1 MNILTDTLPTT
12 VDIGGRKYP
21 INTDFRAGI
30 EFECSELRTEE
41 DFCRIL
47 TLYFGDKFPEDIRG
61 AIEAISKFYACGETP
76 SKEKQRNN
84 KVAYSFEVDNQ
95 IIFADFWNYYN
106 IDLSQEGLHW
116 WVFRALLLGLPE
128 KSEFKQRTYYR
139 TCETKG
145 LSKKEKERIM
155 KIRKRIEIKGKEV
168 KLSLEERN
176 AQMKAY
182 VSRRQKETKRGD
194 ING

>member
-1 MNILTDTLPTT
+1 MNILTDTLSTT
-12 VDIGGRKYP
+12 VDINGRKYA

-30 EFECSELRTEE
+30 EFECSDLRTEE
-41 DFCRIL
+41 DFYKIL

-61 AIEAISKFYACGETP
+61 AIEAISNFYACGEKPTQE
-76 SKEKQRNN
+76 EKRNT
-84 KVAYSFEVDNQ
+84 KQAYSFEVDSSV
-95 IIFADFWNYYN
+95 IFADFWNYYN

-139 TCETKG
+139 TCDTKG
-145 LSKKEKERIM
+145 MSKKEKERVM

-182 VSRRQKETKRGD
+182 VSKRQKELQRGD
-194 ING
+194 I

>member
-1 MNILTDTLPTT
+1 MNVLTDTLPTT
-12 VDIGGRKYP
+12 VDINGRNYP

-30 EFECSELRTEE
+30 EFECSTLHTVE
-41 DFCRIL
+41 DVYKIL
-47 TLYFGDKFPEDIRG
+47 TLYFGYKFPEDIRG
-61 AIEAISKFYACGETP
+61 AIEAISKFYACGEKPTQE
-76 SKEKQRNN
+76 EKRNT
-84 KVAYSFEVDNQ
+84 KQAYSFEVDSSV
-95 IIFADFWNYYN
+95 IFADFWNYYN

-139 TCETKG
+139 TCDTKG
-145 LSKKEKERIM
+145 MSKKEKERIM

-182 VSRRQKETKRGD
+182 VSKRQKELQRGD
-194 ING
+194 I